1 MKRFNCTLADKRG
14 EFGECM
20 EAHNTGRYVLFSD
33 VEKLQRRMQ
42 EMLDKSNR
50 TGVAIE
56 RAISTGAVPADH
68 PLKSRLDL
76 LANHHKHEQAL
87 ADGMVAM
94 ADQCHLLAS
103 LLRELRDGVEGDWCF
118 PGDLDERIDSAL
130 AVTLCVRLDAACTEA
145 TTTPTEQDYRE
156 LQEQH
161 DQLQSTHKGTLV
173 LLQEAHEVMRRVIP
187 SLPQDCAKRGDLLDR
202 IEVVLADQ
210 VLELTSLPD
219 CTEVTRTAPKR
230 IWLQVSD
237 DFGDHNE
244 PFPTR
249 DELGNREV
257 TWCADSVG
265 GTKIEYL
272 RADLAHWITKPARIG
287 GVVFQ
292 PGVKVAT
299 VIEAAYRS
307 AENYQQCPAKFQAL
321 QHAILGKLPEL
332 SADMLREIQLTGPV
346 VVIDKPGV
354 SEGWQLVPVEP
365 TKAMREAFHEAH
377 EEWESWNDWRLDSP
391 DHQWHAMLAAAP
403 KHQGGEPCAT
413 EPPLSSK
420 A

>member
-145 TTTPTEQDYRE
+145 TATPSEQDYRE
-156 LQEQH
+156 PLAGHVPEP
-161 DQLQSTHKGTLV
+161 V
-173 LLQEAHEVMRRVIP
+173 YYMR
-187 SLPQDCAKRGDLLDR
+187 DNHTFKRL
-202 IEVVLADQ
+202 
-210 VLELTSLPD
+210 
-219 CTEVTRTAPKR
+219 
-230 IWLQVSD
+230 SD
-237 DFGDHNE
+237 DVD
-244 PFPTR
+244 T
-249 DELGNREV
+249 
-257 TWCADSVG
+257 A
-265 GTKIEYL
+265 
-272 RADLAHWITKPARIG
+272 ITE
-287 GVVFQ
+287 
-292 PGVKVAT
+292 
-299 VIEAAYRS
+299 IEAELDAGWTSGMLCSKRKGFSSLHANYRRPREEFI
-307 AENYQQCPAKFQAL
+307 ADCRDAL
-321 QHAILGKLPEL
+321 
-332 SADMLREIQLTGPV
+332 
-346 VVIDKPGV
+346 
-354 SEGWQLVPVEP
+354 
-365 TKAMREAFHEAH
+365 
-377 EEWESWNDWRLDSP
+377 
-391 DHQWHAMLAAAP
+391 LAAAP
-403 KHQGGEPCAT
+403 KPEGGEPCAI
-413 EPPLSSK
+413 EPPSSSP